1 MGLIASS
8 PCCHPRMAPV
18 IWGLHLVA
26 DHAVKYQTDG
36 LITGAFMMRKI
47 ALKIQWAETSLD
59 DGESEE
65 GKRGREQIKHL
76 PTCQKIIIV
85 PSSGSVTDSDNDEPF
100 FFMKRGLFLQSEQ
113 LII

>member
-36 LITGAFMMRKI
+36 LVTAAFMMRKI
-47 ALKIQWAETSLD
+47 ALKIQWAEPAGSD
-59 DGESEE
+59 DWE
-65 GKRGREQIKHL
+65 K
-76 PTCQKIIIV
+76 
-85 PSSGSVTDSDNDEPF
+85 
-100 FFMKRGLFLQSEQ
+100 
-113 LII
+113 

>member
-8 PCCHPRMAPV
+8 PCCHARMAPV

-47 ALKIQWAETSLD
+47 ALKIQRAEPSSD
-59 DGESEE
+59 DWESEE
-65 GKRGREQIKHL
+65 KGGGKRGRGTKSNTS
-76 PTCQKIIIV
+76 PSCQKIIIV
-85 PSSGSVTDSDNDEPF
+85 
-100 FFMKRGLFLQSEQ
+100 QS
-113 LII
+113 

>member
-18 IWGLHLVA
+18 ISGLHLVA

-47 ALKIQWAETSLD
+47 ALKILWAESSLRD
-59 DGESEE
+59 
-65 GKRGREQIKHL
+65 
-76 PTCQKIIIV
+76 
-85 PSSGSVTDSDNDEPF
+85 
-100 FFMKRGLFLQSEQ
+100 
-113 LII
+113 

>member
-36 LITGAFMMRKI
+36 LITCAFMMRKI
-47 ALKIQWAETSLD
+47 ALKIQLVEPPGVDNW
-59 DGESEE
+59 ESEK
-65 GKRGREQIKHL
+65 GKNRRK
-76 PTCQKIIIV
+76 KIT
-85 PSSGSVTDSDNDEPF
+85 SQLA
-100 FFMKRGLFLQSEQ
+100 KRSL
-113 LII
+113 